1 MNHQPQRSGTSYNIL
16 KTGGFLILIG
26 GVASCGSMDSTDE
39 RVRRLADLRSLE
51 ARVSEPATNPEPVAR
66 GPRERQ
72 LELTPATTN
81 PPASALAFTPAD
93 EARDVAQ
100 RLDQYTGTADSDSL
114 PTPLSKVLTIAQR
127 SAPEFRTAEENYV
140 FAAIRLLIERHL
152 WGPRFFNDTSLDLST
167 QGDGDGQFQ
176 TAVNVVNNLRVQKR
190 LPSGGEV
197 EARWVWRAAEQL
209 REQSTGRYRQS
220 SELALSGR
228 IPLLAGAGPVARES
242 LIQAERELVYEAR
255 DFEDFRRSFLVQI
268 SSDFFDLLQAQ
279 AEIANQERQ
288 LASLLEFER
297 AETARFEAGRI
308 NDFRRLQA
316 SNNVLSARAQLAS
329 LRERY
334 ILQLDRFKVRLG
346 LSPSE
351 PLAAGEI
358 DLELAEPEISPESA
372 AALALEY
379 RLDLQNRRD
388 RLDDARRAISN
399 AENSLLPQLDASG
412 EVAVPT
418 DPSAR
423 EGGLAPDAEAL
434 RGRAGLTLSL
444 PLDREDERL
453 RVRQATILAQRA
465 EREYG
470 RVRDDVA
477 VQARQSVRA
486 IDLSRFQ
493 LTLAEQRVEINKRRL
508 VELTLRADTVD
519 TKTRLDAEN
528 ELLESENARDR
539 ARTALRN
546 AVLNYLL
553 QTGQMRVSRS
563 GTLVTPGTPDTKTD
577 VSE

>member
-1 MNHQPQRSGTSYNIL
+1 L
-16 KTGGFLILIG
+16 
-26 GVASCGSMDSTDE
+26 DSTNE
-39 RVRRLADLRSLE
+39 RVRRLADLRTLE
-51 ARVSEPATNPEPVAR
+51 ARVTDDALGPTRRPTTGPAN
-66 GPRERQ
+66 PRER
-72 LELTPATTN
+72 ELSTNPGTTN
-81 PPASALAFTPAD
+81 VPASALIFTPAD

-100 RLDQYTGTADSDSL
+100 RLDQYTGTLASD
-114 PTPLSKVLTIAQR
+114 TPPAPLTRVLGIAQR

-140 FAAIRLLIERHL
+140 LAAIRLLIERHL
-152 WGPRFFNDTSLDLST
+152 WGPRFFNDTSLELST
-167 QGDGDGQFQ
+167 AGEGDGQFQ
-176 TAVNVVNNLRVQKR
+176 SALNVVNNLRVQKR

-209 REQSTGRYRQS
+209 RQQATGRYRQS
-220 SELALSGR
+220 SELAVSGR

-255 DFEDFRRSFLVQI
+255 EFEDFRRSFLVQI
-268 SSDFFDLLQAQ
+268 AGDFFDLIQAK
-279 AEIANQERQ
+279 AEIDNQERQ
-288 LASLLEFER
+288 LKSLQEFER

-308 NDFRRLQA
+308 NEFRRNQA

-346 LSPSE
+346 LSPAD
-351 PLAAGEI
+351 PLTAGEI
-358 DLELAEPEISPESA
+358 DLELPEPEITPDEAS
-372 AALALEY
+372 ALALEY

-388 RLDDARRAISN
+388 RLDDSRRAIRN
-399 AENSLLPQLDASG
+399 AQNALRPALDASG
-412 EVAVPT
+412 EVSLPT
-418 DPSAR
+418 NPSAR
-423 EGGLAPDAEAL
+423 EGGLAPDPEAL
-434 RGRAGLTLSL
+434 RARAGLELSL

-465 EREYG
+465 ERDYQ
-470 RVRDDVA
+470 RSRDDVA
-477 VQARQSVRA
+477 VLARQSVRS

-553 QTGQMRVSRS
+553 QTGQMRVSRT
-563 GTLVTPGTPDTKTD
+563 GTLIQPGTAADQNLESVPEIDRD
-577 VSE
+577 PAAN